1 MLKRSSGQGT
11 GKLRD
16 LARKIEVVTKPH
28 TDLWQR
34 IYCHFRNDHA
44 PVLQMS
50 TDERFFA
57 FAVKTAFADSHHRFD
72 QTEKPPEAYTIRFR
86 RFYWVWARKKPVQ
99 SFSSQAM
106 PAAVRCAAWWEW
118 LPGCS

>member
-16 LARKIEVVTKPH
+16 LARKKEVVTKPH

-34 IYCHFRNDHA
+34 TYCHFRNGHE

-72 QTEKPPEAYTIRFR
+72 QTEKPPEAYGIRFR

-118 LPGCS
+118 FPGCS